1 MCTAANVFFDS
12 EFRAWAQTHG
22 VFQTAKMALS
32 DPVSPTTRDAS
43 SLVQPRDL
51 LLCLL
56 ELLGWAIACVPAHC
70 RDQSCLCS
78 GIFLSPIGQASC
90 RLQSARSLQV
100 DSQAGEDLL
109 TQSTQ
114 LLFGRAARN
123 KELLTREVS
132 YRTYSQGSCRITFFF
147 LTRVSDLA
155 RCQAHRQ
162 LAS

>member
-1 MCTAANVFFDS
+1 MWSDLLQC
-12 EFRAWAQTHG
+12 AQLQTSSLTLSSGHG
-22 VFQTAKMALS
+22 PKHMVSSKLLRWQLS

-147 LTRVSDLA
+147 
-155 RCQAHRQ
+155 
-162 LAS
+162 